1 MGIKNLLKF
10 INSYD
15 DIIKIKT
22 GNNYYYEKIAIDV
35 SIILYQV
42 TIAIRNSGADLTNQK
57 GEITSHILGLFNKT
71 INLLKRNIIPIYV
84 FDGKPPEFKK
94 EVLKARK
101 LLKEKAYNKL
111 TEIDNN
117 ELSEDMRIKYF
128 KRTVTITK
136 KQIEECRELLELM
149 GIPYVNAP
157 EEADSQCASLVK
169 KGIAQSV
176 LTEDMDILT
185 FGSKKI
191 YRNLT
196 SKNKQTLE
204 IELDKIL
211 EKTELTYEQF
221 VEFCILLGCDY
232 CDRIKDLEPL
242 EIFNYY
248 IKHKNI
254 PDTINDIKNNN
265 INVPDMSNYQEYKD
279 YFINPP
285 AIEVNKVK
293 LQKPNITKLLDLLVN
308 NYGLIKLKVLPKLIY
323 LENNYNK
330 NKN

>member
-111 TEIDNN
+111 TEIDN
-117 ELSEDMRIKYF
+117 S
-128 KRTVTITK
+128 T
-136 KQIEECRELLELM
+136 
-149 GIPYVNAP
+149 
-157 EEADSQCASLVK
+157 
-169 KGIAQSV
+169 
-176 LTEDMDILT
+176 
-185 FGSKKI
+185 
-191 YRNLT
+191 
-196 SKNKQTLE
+196 
-204 IELDKIL
+204 
-211 EKTELTYEQF
+211 
-221 VEFCILLGCDY
+221 
-232 CDRIKDLEPL
+232 
-242 EIFNYY
+242 Y
-248 IKHKNI
+248 IKVLLI
-254 PDTINDIKNNN
+254 Q
-265 INVPDMSNYQEYKD
+265 VRG
-279 YFINPP
+279 
-285 AIEVNKVK
+285 
-293 LQKPNITKLLDLLVN
+293 IT
-308 NYGLIKLKVLPKLIY
+308 LI
-323 LENNYNK
+323 
-330 NKN
+330 